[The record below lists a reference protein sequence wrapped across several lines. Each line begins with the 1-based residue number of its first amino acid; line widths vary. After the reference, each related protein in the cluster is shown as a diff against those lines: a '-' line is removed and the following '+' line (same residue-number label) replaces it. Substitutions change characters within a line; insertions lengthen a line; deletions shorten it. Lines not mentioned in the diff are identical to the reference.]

1 MIEHAVKEL
10 PNECCGVLLGR
21 NNTVERVVP
30 MRSIPPSPGS
40 YFMDPSQQ
48 VDVFTEMEK
57 QGETLLGI
65 YHSHPKGPLQPSGA
79 DLHLA
84 FHPDAIYFIISL
96 EDRENLK
103 IGAFKLEQGKFKE
116 IKIQYY

>member
-10 PNECCGVLLGR
+10 PDECCGVLLGR
-21 NNTVERVVP
+21 NNTVERIVP
-30 MRSIPPSPGS
+30 MRSIPPSPEA

-57 QGETLLGI
+57 QWETLLGI
-65 YHSHPKGPLQPSGA
+65 YHSHPEGPLQPSVA
-79 DLHLA
+79 DLQLA

-96 EDRENLK
+96 EDRENPK
-103 IGAFKLEQGKFKE
+103 IGAFVLEQGKFKE
-116 IKIQYY
+116 VIVEFV